1 MNECFLFLIYG
12 TWNFLM
18 FINLSQTFESDA
30 NVNFTL
36 LKFNLLWLSSFYCVG
51 VLEKD
56 VTVGP
61 SRVSQ
66 QKQ

>member
-1 MNECFLFLIYG
+1 
-12 TWNFLM
+12 M